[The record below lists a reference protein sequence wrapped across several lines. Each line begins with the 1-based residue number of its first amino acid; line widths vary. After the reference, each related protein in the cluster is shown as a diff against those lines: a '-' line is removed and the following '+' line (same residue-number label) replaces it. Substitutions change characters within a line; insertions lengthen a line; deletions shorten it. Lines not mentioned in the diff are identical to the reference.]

1 LNRTFLPKK
10 LKFFHFS
17 TCMLFLFS
25 ALAGVFF
32 CGCKSSSGARPN
44 IFIISIE
51 SLRRDHVSCYGYS
64 RHITPNID
72 GLARTGV
79 IFDKAYSQCSWTK
92 PSVAST
98 FTSTY
103 YSYHQVT
110 NPTPNNANSSE
121 NRNSSFP
128 ILRNGFTTIAS
139 FLAGKGYS
147 CCGWTANRQLLGAF
161 GFGRGFNQ
169 YDATL
174 SSDEQVVER
183 VIANIG
189 SSHQPW
195 FIFVHLM
202 APHWDYNPPLKYRN
216 YDSYPSGIP
225 INGNNWREISDGK
238 IPLSAEDL
246 EHNIALY
253 DGEIAYVDDMIGRMI
268 EALNGTEEKKNT
280 IVIIMS
286 DHGEEFMEHGGVGHG
301 RSLYEEVI
309 RVPLIF
315 FGPGILKGR
324 KNDALVQNI
333 DVFPTV
339 AALCGF
345 HPPEGLQGLNMEP
358 VLKTKAAKIPRRFV
372 YSELENLHA
381 VIGVN
386 FKYLFDPLAHR
397 QELYDLARD
406 PGEKNNIAFSTKIL
420 KIRDDFAKNGS
431 EWLAQNLGL
440 SARMGKS
447 EYINIP
453 QETINQ
459 LKALGYLR

>member
-1 LNRTFLPKK
+1 MRWLFPFL
-10 LKFFHFS
+10 
-17 TCMLFLFS
+17 
-25 ALAGVFF
+25 ALACALFIN
-32 CGCKSSSGARPN
+32 CKSHSGARPN
-44 IFIISIE
+44 VFIISVE

-64 RHITPNID
+64 RPITPNID
-72 GLARTGV
+72 SLARAGA
-79 IFDKAYSQCSWTK
+79 IFDKAYAQCSWTK

-110 NPTPNNANSSE
+110 NPSPKTSNNANSSE

-139 FLAGKGYS
+139 FLTGKGYT
-147 CCGWTANRQLLGAF
+147 CYGWTTNRQLLGVF
-161 GFGRGFNQ
+161 GFGRGFAQ
-169 YDATL
+169 YNATL

-183 VIANIG
+183 VISNIG

-202 APHWDYNPPLKYRN
+202 APHWDYNPPLKYRS
-216 YDSYPSGIP
+216 YDRYPSGIP
-225 INGNNWREISDGK
+225 INGNNWREIGDGK
-238 IPLSAEDL
+238 IRLSAEDL

-253 DGEIAYVDDMIGRMI
+253 DGEIAYTDDLIGRML
-268 EALNGTEEKKNT
+268 EALNRTEAKKNT

-315 FGPGILKGR
+315 CGLGIQKGR
-324 KNDALVQNI
+324 KIDALVQNI

-345 HPPEGLQGLNMEP
+345 HPPEGLQGLNIEP
-358 VLKTKAAKIPRRFV
+358 VLKTKATKIPRRFV

-381 VIGVN
+381 VIGIN

-397 QELYDLARD
+397 QELYDLAHD
-406 PGEKNNIAFSTKIL
+406 PGEKNNIATATKIL
-420 KIRDDFAKNGS
+420 KIKDDFAKLGS
-431 EWLAQNLGL
+431 EWLVQNQNL